1 MFTQEY
7 IEEPDNERGQ
17 SDTISVKEELREC
30 FGKFGEIGDVYM
42 DGKKTSGSGSQV
54 SMSTQANVGDGM
66 QSSSV
71 LRGLQWSLT
80 DSSEIVRLVV
90 DNPVGVQRE
99 TVEMMTARVQTDE
112 NDDAGVRPV
121 MTALLRTSTE
131 MPDEQAETGF
141 LDGASLAHRLSDN
154 ECGHCELD
162 SPEIRRSMVDRSVG
176 VQCETVE
183 LKTVGAQTDENE
195 DACARP
201 VMVAPLRLSTEIPDE
216 AAWGTLTPTTGA
228 TAAERRVFD
237 GAGTDPPE
245 SGSSGS
251 EREIQACPTVL
262 THHADRS
269 LEAQCQCPAVGHETG
284 YDEDV
289 KLGAMGTYPQRVL
302 MGLWKLRATTRPLQV
317 KARRLPLNLG
327 RMRRTERTASPT
339 DIVFDALVEL
349 AGDGRCW
356 VPVRQ
361 IQAQTSLRLWRLEEL
376 LEEWECMGVICR
388 DDTRRNVAFGSS
400 VADAFEDE
408 F

>member
-7 IEEPDNERGQ
+7 IEEPDIERGQ

-30 FGKFGEIGDVYM
+30 FGEIGDVYM
-42 DGKKTSGSGSQV
+42 DGEKTSGSGSQV

-80 DSSEIVRLVV
+80 DSSEIMRLVV

-154 ECGHCELD
+154 ECGQGELD
-162 SPEIRRSMVDRSVG
+162 STEIRRSRVDRSVG

-183 LKTVGAQTDENE
+183 LKKVGAQTDENE

-201 VMVAPLRLSTEIPDE
+201 GMMAPLRLSTEIPDE
-216 AAWGTLTPTTGA
+216 AAWGTLTPTRGN
-228 TAAERRVFD
+228 
-237 GAGTDPPE
+237 G
-245 SGSSGS
+245 
-251 EREIQACPTVL
+251 C
-262 THHADRS
+262 
-269 LEAQCQCPAVGHETG
+269 
-284 YDEDV
+284 
-289 KLGAMGTYPQRVL
+289 
-302 MGLWKLRATTRPLQV
+302 RA
-317 KARRLPLNLG
+317 K
-327 RMRRTERTASPT
+327 
-339 DIVFDALVEL
+339 
-349 AGDGRCW
+349 
-356 VPVRQ
+356 
-361 IQAQTSLRLWRLEEL
+361 
-376 LEEWECMGVICR
+376 
-388 DDTRRNVAFGSS
+388 S
-400 VADAFEDE
+400 V
-408 F
+408 